1 MKHDR
6 LRSRQAEQLTSPDSP
21 ALDAAPARRS
31 RVAQMSW
38 LRVWTVA
45 RRQFY
50 VMWRSPPRWFD
61 LTVWP
66 VVDILVWGALG
77 AYVAQ
82 ENEASRAGTPYLL
95 AGIMLFHVLYQ
106 SQISVATGFMEE
118 TWSRNLLN
126 VMTTP
131 VREVE
136 YALGLALYGFVKLVL
151 GMVAVLLAALIFFG
165 FNLASVGWGLVPI
178 AAVLMLAGWAGAQ
191 LVIGL
196 LLRFG
201 PSAEI
206 LAWGTLFVVMAL
218 SGVFNPVETLPGAL
232 EPLARLLP
240 TTHAFSAARTV
251 LDGDPLPW
259 DAVAKGFVGAVVV
272 SIAALAFVVHMLAV
286 FRRRGYVTRFS

>member
-1 MKHDR
+1 VNIS
-6 LRSRQAEQLTSPDSP
+6 L
-21 ALDAAPARRS
+21 
-31 RVAQMSW
+31 

-50 VMWRSPPRWFD
+50 ALWRSPPKWFD

-66 VVDILVWGALG
+66 AVDILVWGALG

-82 ENEASRAGTPYLL
+82 ENDASRAGTPYLL

-131 VREVE
+131 LREVE
-136 YALGLALYGFVKLVL
+136 YALGLALFAVVKLGL
-151 GMVAVLLAALIFFG
+151 GMLAVMGAALLFFG
-165 FNLASVGWGLVPI
+165 FNLTSAGWGLVPI
-178 AAVLMLAGWAGAQ
+178 AFVLMISGWAGAQ

-206 LAWGTLFVVMAL
+206 VAWGTLFVVMAL
-218 SGVFNPVETLPGAL
+218 SGVFNPIETLPAAL
-232 EPLARLLP
+232 EPVARLLP
-240 TTHAFSAARTV
+240 TTHAFIAARTI

-259 DAVAKGFVGAVVV
+259 DEIAKGVAGAFAA
-272 SIAALAFVVHMLAV
+272 AALSLVFVVRMLSM